1 MIKNSS
7 YSSKVKAYTEF
18 AVSNCMGVGE
28 RRGDCQNSADETEK
42 EKEL

>member
-1 MIKNSS
+1 M
-7 YSSKVKAYTEF
+7 EF
-18 AVSNCMGVGE
+18 AESNCMGVGE